1 MATTLFP
8 KNTAM
13 AAPILTAD
21 HVSKS
26 FPLPD
31 GGALHVLDDV
41 SVTLNRGEILAL
53 LGRSGSGKSTLLRIL
68 AGLISP
74 TSGGVTANGAAVSG
88 PNPDVAMVFQSFA
101 LLPWL
106 TVQENVELGLKA
118 QGIAAKV
125 RAAQANAAI
134 DMVGLDGFEGAYPK
148 ELSGGMRQRVGFAR
162 AFAVRPRA
170 LFMDEPFSALDVLT
184 AENLRGELLDLW
196 VEQKL
201 DTEAILI
208 VTHNIEEAVLL
219 ADRVIVLGANPGH
232 IRVELPINLPRPRER
247 KESAFQALVDRIYTI
262 MTRPNEEIESVT
274 TGVKQRPTLA
284 PLPDAAVGMLGGL
297 LEIVEAQSG
306 KADLFRLSETLLLD
320 VDDLLPLTDAAQQ
333 LAFATVIGGDLT
345 LTPLGAT
352 YAKADILRS
361 KELFRTQALD
371 VPVIRLIH
379 SLLDKQGDGRL
390 RRAFFDDLMARHF
403 GREEG
408 PKQLERA
415 IDWGRYAELFT
426 FDPESDTLVLDPA
439 LDGASPVQGG

>member
-1 MATTLFP
+1 MTMMTPAKVPATT
-8 KNTAM
+8 
-13 AAPILTAD
+13 APILMAD

-31 GGALHVLDDV
+31 GGELRVLDDV
-41 SVTLNRGEILAL
+41 SVNLNRGEILAL

-68 AGLISP
+68 AGLIAP
-74 TSGGVTANGAAVSG
+74 TSGAVRAHGNTVSG

-118 QGIAAKV
+118 QGIPARE

-134 DMVGLDGFEGAYPK
+134 DMVGLDGFEHAYPK

-162 AFAVRPRA
+162 ALAVHPRA

-196 VEQKL
+196 MEQKL
-201 DTEAILI
+201 ATEAILI

-219 ADRVIVLGANPGH
+219 ADRIIVLGANPGH
-232 IRVELPINLPRPRER
+232 VRVEVPVNLARPRDR
-247 KESAFQALVDRIYTI
+247 KAPEFQALVDRIYTL
-262 MTRPNEEIESVT
+262 MTRPEEAVTASVSS
-274 TGVKQRPTLA
+274 GASQREKLA
-284 PLPDAAVGMLGGL
+284 PLPHAPIGMLGGL
-297 LEIVEAQSG
+297 LEIIDAQQDH
-306 KADLFRLSETLLLD
+306 ADLFRLSETLLLD
-320 VDDLLPLTDAAQQ
+320 VDDLLPLTDAAEQ
-333 LAFATVIGGDLT
+333 LGFATVTGGDIT

-352 YAKADILRS
+352 YAKADILTS
-361 KELFRTQALD
+361 KEIFRAQALH
-371 VPVIRLIH
+371 VPVIRLVH
-379 SLLDKQGDGRL
+379 GLLAQQRDARL
-390 RRAFFDDLMARHF
+390 RRAFFADLFARHF

-408 PKQLERA
+408 PEQLETA

-426 FDPESDTLVLDPA
+426 YDPANDTLVLDPA
-439 LDGASPVQGG
+439 LDGLIPVT